1 MTRRVEL
8 CALVLVA
15 LARPGRAQWSAMPP
29 ECEGRCW
36 EWDNEHPLARCPPDV
51 HDDAVTAEQADALV
65 RAAEAFAGE
74 HGWTTKR
81 HAAYPTTD
89 LPWYVLSPHA
99 KTIIED
105 VWRVMASNVK
115 SRCGLAS
122 DARLTINDVFVVK
135 YTPEGQPG
143 LHRHRDKSF
152 ASFNLMLSDPEDYE
166 GGGTRMWD
174 AAEVDRRKADYWA
187 AETRARMNE
196 KKQKGEDADD
206 DDAAL
211 SSSVTSFPRG
221 GWDAYDPIPSV
232 LDPAHATVF
241 RLRKGQMLTAG
252 GFNVH
257 EGLPVTRGAR
267 YIVAGFVGLN
277 RHCCAFKHA
286 GWRGVLGMVRVF
298 AMKNV
303 DAKYGGDDIPAHD
316 WRMYREGCEALREVL
331 PYVCAAGAAM
341 ALAAARLAR
350 SGGPMAMLREWRRR
364 RKRLGLLPSKSY
376 D

>member
-36 EWDNEHPLARCPPDV
+36 EVDNEHPLARCPPDV
-51 HDDAVTAEQADALV
+51 LDDAVTAAQADTLI
-65 RAAEAFAGE
+65 REAEAFAGV

-143 LHRHRDKSF
+143 LHRHRDGSF

-174 AAEVDRRKADYWA
+174 AANVDRHKAEYWA
-187 AETRARMNE
+187 AEAEARTRTT
-196 KKQKGEDADD
+196 QEDAVSD
-206 DDAAL
+206 DDADA
-211 SSSVTSFPRG
+211 SSVASFPAG
-221 GWDAYDPIPSV
+221 GWHAYDPKPSV
-232 LDPAHATVF
+232 LDPAHATVY
-241 RLRKGQMLTAG
+241 RLNKGQMLTAG

-257 EGLPVTRGAR
+257 EGLPVTRGTR

-277 RHCCAFKHA
+277 RHCCAFKYA
-286 GWRGVLGMVRVF
+286 GWRGVLGLVRVYM
-298 AMKNV
+298 MKKM
-303 DAKYGGDDIPAHD
+303 DPAYGGDNIPAHD
-316 WRMYREGCEALREVL
+316 WRLYEEGLVALRTALV
-331 PYVCAAGAAM
+331 YICAAGTVF
-341 ALAAARLAR
+341 ALAVAKIAR
-350 SGGPMAMLREWRRR
+350 SGGPMAMLRERRRR